1 MAPCSLK
8 HLIILAIS
16 EDGPRPT
23 NVHNGTPIAS
33 KIEKFPHL
41 QSTVGYGGLIFQ
53 NSIFQ
58 DAIFQDAIDARAA
71 CHARGS
77 RWRVTETVA
86 AIVAAHRAGHQSP
99 AQTVARSFKRIRAH
113 NDPAIFISLRD
124 EKDAV
129 AEAEALAAKE
139 ASELP
144 LLGIPVAVKDNI
156 DVAGLPTTAA
166 CPAYAYTPTRD
177 ATSVA
182 RLRQAGAII
191 IGKTNLDQFATGLVG
206 VRSPYGIPTNPMR
219 ADLIPGGSSSGS
231 AVAVS
236 VGLVPLSL
244 GTDTAGSGRVPA
256 MFNNIVGLKPSLG
269 LVPTTGV
276 VPACRTLDCVS
287 VFSLTVDDAVA
298 ALSVMAGPDSTDPF
312 SRNRTL
318 SRLSPFPTGLRLGVP
333 RDGQLIFFG
342 DRVQEA
348 AYAAAI
354 ERWRA
359 LGATTVGFDL
369 EPLYETARLLYEGP
383 WVAERYLVIRNL
395 LASSPDA
402 IHPVTREITIAGSRL
417 SAADTFTA
425 LYRLQGLRRTAEHA
439 FAGIDA
445 LVLPTAP
452 TAYSTAQVLAN
463 PIELNSRLGTY
474 TNFVNLLDLCG
485 LALPS
490 AIRTDEIPFGITLL
504 APAGQDALLASI
516 GRVFQ
521 AQTKLT
527 LGAKGVTL
535 PPLADLEL
543 ALTGDEIP
551 IAVVGAHLSGM
562 ALNGELKALGG
573 RLLEATSTAPDYRL
587 YALSTTPPKPGMLRV
602 EAGSGASIE
611 LELWALPAAA
621 FAKFVAAVPPP
632 LSIGTVRLADGRG
645 VKGFIVEAADI
656 DGAREISAF
665 GGWRAFVAEVAVG

>member
-1 MAPCSLK
+1 VS
-8 HLIILAIS
+8 
-16 EDGPRPT
+16 
-23 NVHNGTPIAS
+23 
-33 KIEKFPHL
+33 
-41 QSTVGYGGLIFQ
+41 
-53 NSIFQ
+53 
-58 DAIFQDAIDARAA
+58 
-71 CHARGS
+71 
-77 RWRVTETVA
+77 ETVA
-86 AIVAAHRAGHQSP
+86 AIVAAHRAGRQTP
-99 AQTVARSFKRIRAH
+99 AQTVARSFQRIREH

-124 EKDAV
+124 EKDAI
-129 AEAEALAAKE
+129 AEAEALAANKE

-144 LLGIPVAVKDNI
+144 LYGIPVAVKDNI

-166 CPAYAYTPTRD
+166 CPAYSYTPTRD
-177 ATSVA
+177 AIAVA
-182 RLRQAGAII
+182 RLRRAGAII

-236 VGLVPLSL
+236 TGLVPLSL

-269 LVPTTGV
+269 LIPTAGV

-287 VFSLTVDDAVA
+287 VFSLTVDDAVI
-298 ALSVMAGPDSTDPF
+298 ALDAMAGPDRSDPF

-318 SRLSPFPTGLRLGVP
+318 SRMSPFPTGLRLGVP

-342 DRVQEA
+342 DKVQEA
-348 AYAAAI
+348 AYAAALD
-354 ERWRA
+354 RWRA
-359 LGATTVGFDL
+359 LGATLVSFDL

-383 WVAERYLVIRNL
+383 WVAERYLVIRNM

-417 SAADTFTA
+417 SAADTFAA
-425 LYRLQGLRRTAEHA
+425 LYRLQALRRTAEHA
-439 FAGIDA
+439 FADIDA

-490 AIRTDEIPFGITLL
+490 AIRPDEIPFGITLL

-527 LGAKGVTL
+527 LGAKGL
-535 PPLADLEL
+535 AMPPLADLKL

-562 ALNGELKALGG
+562 ALNSELKAHGA

-587 YALSTTPPKPGMLRV
+587 YALPTTPPKPGMLRV
-602 EAGSGASIE
+602 EAGAGTSIE
-611 LELWALPAAA
+611 IELWALPAAA
-621 FAKFVAAVPPP
+621 FANFVAAIPPP
-632 LSIGTVRLADGRG
+632 LSIGTVRLKDGRG
-645 VKGFIVEAADI
+645 IKGFIVEAADI
-656 DGAREISAF
+656 DSAKDISAF
-665 GGWRAFVAEVAVG
+665 GGWRSFVAKAG